1 MGINGSTT
9 RAATSFS
16 VISTRTSVGFAT
28 PTAGSVV
35 PPAAPETTTLFPITA
50 RSTTEATS
58 SLTAVIVTVPVLV
71 TSPAAMVNVI
81 VLDVVKSSAA
91 AFVPAAADTAIVSV
105 ACDAWLSA
113 AVTVVTLP
121 APLSLMR
128 ADDSTSLAVG
138 AASSSVIVSVALGGF
153 ATPWPPDAV
162 PDTVASPS
170 GASTASSS
178 AVIVTTPTL
187 AVCPAAMVSAAFALS
202 VTSPEADTVI
212 VVASLD
218 APLSLAVT
226 VVTLPAPLSSM
237 RADDSTSLAVGVASS
252 SVIVPVP
259 VAVPSVAL
267 FGLLSVTLTV
277 SSGSST
283 SSPVTVTRTV
293 LLVSPAAKVNVPAVR
308 AV

>member
-1 MGINGSTT
+1 M
-9 RAATSFS
+9 
-16 VISTRTSVGFAT
+16 
-28 PTAGSVV
+28 
-35 PPAAPETTTLFPITA
+35 
-50 RSTTEATS
+50 
-58 SLTAVIVTVPVLV
+58 
-71 TSPAAMVNVI
+71 
-81 VLDVVKSSAA
+81 
-91 AFVPAAADTAIVSV
+91 
-105 ACDAWLSA
+105 
-113 AVTVVTLP
+113 
-121 APLSLMR
+121 
-128 ADDSTSLAVG
+128 
-138 AASSSVIVSVALGGF
+138 
-153 ATPWPPDAV
+153 
-162 PDTVASPS
+162 
-170 GASTASSS
+170 
-178 AVIVTTPTL
+178 
-187 AVCPAAMVSAAFALS
+187 
-202 VTSPEADTVI
+202 I

-277 SSGSST
+277 SSVSST

>member
-1 MGINGSTT
+1 M
-9 RAATSFS
+9 
-16 VISTRTSVGFAT
+16 
-28 PTAGSVV
+28 

-50 RSTTEATS
+50 PSTTESTA

-71 TSPAAMVNVI
+71 VAPAAMVNVI

-91 AFVPAAADTAIVSV
+91 AFVPAAADTVIVTV

-113 AVTVVTLP
+113 AVTVVALP

-162 PDTVASPS
+162 PDTVAAPS

-187 AVCPAAMVSAAFALS
+187 AVWPAAMVSAAFALS

-218 APLSLAVT
+218 APLSVAVT

-277 SSGSST
+277 SSVSST